1 MHKLKGMNKYKS
13 LFILRFA
20 KLMQE
25 NVTVWKEVQRICRK
39 KLYTADLK
47 WYFFAFC
54 FGFLPGKN
62 ERHYSLKAHIIE
74 AIICAI
80 ISIFIAVSIRNK
92 EYQNIVKKTFF
103 QKLIG
108 VFGDEIFYCN
118 SDDSFLLSIVDENDD
133 LTPEMKKELK
143 DAGIFKN
150 KQIPKIIE
158 YKLFNESGLFDKPI
172 NDRDDDDSF
181 YGSFNDVEFIINE
194 TSLKYKVASKS
205 RTNYYEKFKGL
216 AMLFKMNK
224 NINARVLVRSKK
236 KNWLFIPINKLFKNK
251 VPDGYEKIE
260 FESAE
265 FNKKYDVYAY
275 KTPDHSGQI
284 EARYLFN
291 TAFLERFMQIQT
303 SFRVD
308 RMDCSV
314 KDNNLLIMLN
324 TNRDLFEMNH
334 LLGRVDDVN
343 QYKNLFDEFSSVLAF
358 IDVLNLSSRTKL

>member
-80 ISIFIAVSIRNK
+80 ISIFIAISIRNK
-92 EYQNIVKKTFF
+92 DYQDIVKKTFF
-103 QKLIG
+103 QKLIS

-150 KQIPKIIE
+150 KQIPKIIGN
-158 YKLFNESGLFDKPI
+158 KFFNECGLYDREI
-172 NDRDDDDSF
+172 TSRDDDDSF
-181 YGSFNDVEFIINE
+181 YGKFNDVEFIINE
-194 TSLKYKVASKS
+194 TNFGYKYK
-205 RTNYYEKFKGL
+205 NGYHQMFKGL
-216 AMLFKMNK
+216 AMHFKMNK
-224 NINARVLVRSKK
+224 NINTRVLVYSKK
-236 KNWLFIPINKLFKNK
+236 KNWLCIPIHKLFKK
-251 VPDGYEKIE
+251 KIPEGYEKIE
-260 FESAE
+260 FESEE

-275 KTPDHSGQI
+275 KTPDYNGQI

-314 KDNNLLIMLN
+314 KDDNLLIMIS
-324 TNRDLFEMNH
+324 TKRDLFEMNH

-358 IDVLNLSSRTKL
+358 IEVLNLSSRTKL